1 MTFLQFTLDQ
11 AEGLAVADGW
21 ATVLASYPDPH
32 NPQHRHAVT
41 AVRYVS
47 AIGPDGVIRGLAR
60 LIRRATPKSAS
71 MLCWTDGVTHQRLGS
86 GTLCD
91 PFTVRVT
98 PLEKGVCQLVAWPT
112 AVQEG
117 RQVLDPDQN
126 WPAAVRAAV
135 LRGTDLPVLPEW
147 APALS
152 QDLAPYL
159 TPWPAHGRAPA
170 GADLTATPA
179 EIATRLQEG
188 LAQGRYAIPAGPAAR
203 DLPIGDIGHLD
214 TYLKSFGPALG
225 RPLAHQ
231 ARHQPGTAPAY
242 PLLRTLYPA
251 QADTAEALVQTWAAG
266 ERTVWAVG
274 EAGVGKTIIGLAAAW
289 RMLDGRPGRILVHA
303 PGHLTA
309 KWAREAGT
317 TLPQVTVHT
326 VRSWRDAWN
335 ALRPLRTPPV
345 GVEVWILPRDTAKL
359 GWQWRPAAVPTGRAA
374 DPWACP
380 DCGAVLARTFADKNR
395 KPVPFPADAFRSRGV
410 QNARCPE
417 CGASLW
423 QADPTGPRRIAPAT
437 LWAKRLPAGTFD
449 VLLADEA
456 HEEKGDTAQ
465 GAALGRLLRLARHTA
480 LLTGTLLGGKA
491 SDLAHLVARTQPTR
505 FRARGFDPGTSAA
518 PFVATYGRVERR
530 AFERQGRPASR
541 TRELPGVHP
550 ALYGDWLLG
559 RAVFLELQD
568 LQLGLPSYEET
579 VTVVP
584 MAPAQ
589 QARVEPVMQALRG
602 AAGAAFHA
610 GRRGA
615 LGTYVQ
621 AALAY
626 PDRVWQVETPR
637 VDGRAVPVRAPGWDP
652 DKLLPKEAALVS
664 TALREHAQGRRCLVY
679 CTFTGV
685 YDVAQR
691 LAQLLTDQGLTVAH
705 LTTAVPPA
713 DREAWIEAHPADV
726 LLCHPRLISTGLDAV
741 EYPTILWA
749 QTDWSL
755 YLLRQA
761 SRRSWRIGQTE
772 PVRVHFFAYADTM
785 QATALQVLAD
795 KMLAAQAIEGRFSAE
810 GLQMLADG
818 TDTALRLAEALA
830 YGLEALPD
838 LASVWPA
845 TPAAKSPPTKPVGE
859 PGAGEPAMP
868 PGSRT
873 PFAAARTVVWRDLRH
888 ASRRQHP
895 DQLVLLDLVTSA

>member
-1 MTFLQFTLDQ
+1 MPTFLHFTVDQ
-11 AEGLAVADGW
+11 AEALAVADGW
-21 ATVLASYPDPH
+21 ATVLAAYPDPH
-32 NPQHRHAVT
+32 REGHTRT
-41 AVRYVS
+41 LEAVRYIS
-47 AIGPDGVIRGLAR
+47 AIGFEGSIRGLAR
-60 LIRRATPKSAS
+60 TIRRATAKSPTY
-71 MLCWTDGVTHQRLGS
+71 LRWTDGSSHQRLGS
-86 GTLCD
+86 ASVCD

-98 PLEKGVCQLVAWPT
+98 TIEKGVLQLVAWPT
-112 AVQEG
+112 AVQDG
-117 RQVLDPDQN
+117 HQVLDMDQN
-126 WPAAVRAAV
+126 WPEAVRAAV
-135 LRGTDLPVLPEW
+135 LRGTDLPVLAAW
-147 APALS
+147 APAFS

-159 TPWPAHGRAPA
+159 TRWTSKGRAPA
-170 GADLTATPA
+170 GADLSASPA
-179 EIATRLQEG
+179 EIEALLQRG
-188 LAQGRYAIPAGPAAR
+188 LARGRYTIPTGPTAR

-225 RPLAHQ
+225 RQLAHQ

-242 PLLRTLYPA
+242 PLLRPLYPA

-266 ERTVWAVG
+266 EHTVWAVG
-274 EAGVGKTIIGLAAAW
+274 EQGVGKTIIGLAAAW
-289 RMLDGRPGRILVHA
+289 RALHGRPGRILVHA

-309 KWAREAGT
+309 KWAREAQATIPG
-317 TLPQVTVHT
+317 VTVHT
-326 VRSWRDAWN
+326 VRSWRDAWR
-335 ALRPLRTPPV
+335 ALDTLRQPPS
-345 GVEVWILPRDTAKL
+345 GQEVWILPRDTAKL
-359 GWQWRPAAVPTGRAA
+359 GWQWRPAAVPTR
-374 DPWACP
+374 DPEQPWACP
-380 DCGAVLARTFADKNR
+380 DCGAVLARHFADKKR
-395 KPVPFPADAFRSRGV
+395 EPVPFTGDAFKSRGV

-423 QADPTGPRRIAPAT
+423 QADPHGPRRIAPAT
-437 LWAKRLPAGTFD
+437 LWAKRLVPGTFD

-465 GAALGRLLRLARHTA
+465 GAALGRLLRLARRTA

-491 SDLAHLVARTQPTR
+491 SDLVHLVARTQPQR
-505 FRARGFDPGTSAA
+505 FKAAGYDPGGSAS
-518 PFVATYGRVERR
+518 PFVATYGRMERR
-530 AFERQGRPASR
+530 DFERQGLPARS

-568 LQLGLPSYEET
+568 LQLGLPSYEES

-589 QARVEPVMQALRG
+589 TARVQPVMQALRS

-626 PDRVWQVETPR
+626 PDRVWHPDTPR
-637 VDGRAVPVRAPGWDP
+637 VEGQAVHVNAPGWDP
-652 DKLLPKEAALVS
+652 DKLLPKEAAMVA
-664 TALREHAQGRRCLVY
+664 TVLREKAQGRRCLVY
-679 CTFTGV
+679 CTFTGI
-685 YDVAQR
+685 YDVSDR
-691 LAQLLTDQGLTVAH
+691 LEKLLTDQGLSVAH
-705 LTTAVPPA
+705 LTTAVSPA
-713 DREAWIEAHPADV
+713 EREAWMQTHPADV

-761 SRRSWRIGQTE
+761 SRRSWRIGQTQ
-772 PVRVHFFAYADTM
+772 PVRVHFFAYEDTM
-785 QATALQVLAD
+785 QETALQVLAD

-818 TDTALRLAEALA
+818 TDTAMRLAEALA

-838 LASVWPA
+838 LASAWQTAPVPVLTPPEIPA
-845 TPAAKSPPTKPVGE
+845 IPTAVPAEPVE
-859 PGAGEPAMP
+859 
-868 PGSRT
+868 
-873 PFAAARTVVWRDLRH
+873 AARTIAWRDLRQG
-888 ASRRQHP
+888 SRRQHP
-895 DQLVLLDLVTSA
+895 EQLVLLDLLTSA